1 MAKYKIID
9 IVHSGR
15 KGIRGTK
22 VTQSKYEN
30 MIGCIAYIDI
40 DNIELFQSVHMILK
54 GHPEYDWWDTSVLIS
69 YEINWRINKISLETA
84 NSIYIL
90 EKIEG

>member
-1 MAKYKIID
+1 MNKYKIID

-15 KGIRGTK
+15 KGIRGEK

-40 DNIELFQSVHMILK
+40 DSVKPFQSVHMILK
-54 GHPEYDWWDTSVLIS
+54 GHPDYDWWDTSVLLS
-69 YEINWRINKISLETA
+69 FSLHKGHMEIETA
-84 NSIYIL
+84 NSIYVF
-90 EKIEG
+90 EEVND

>member
-1 MAKYKIID
+1 MNEYKIID

-30 MIGCIAYIDI
+30 MVGCIAYIDV
-40 DNIELFQSVHMILK
+40 DNVKLLRSVHMILK
-54 GHPEYDWWDTSVLIS
+54 GHPEYDWWETSVLIS
-69 YEINWRINKISLETA
+69 CEINQNTNRILLETV

-90 EKIEG
+90 EK

>member
-1 MAKYKIID
+1 MNKYKIIN

-15 KGIRGTK
+15 KGIRGEK

-40 DNIELFQSVHMILK
+40 DSIKPFHSIHMMLK
-54 GHPEYDWWDTSVLIS
+54 GHPDYDWWDTSVLIA
-69 YEINWRINKISLETA
+69 YHTDLNNRMLFETV

-90 EKIEG
+90 EEII

>member
-1 MAKYKIID
+1 MTKYKIID

-15 KGIRGTK
+15 KGIRGKK
-22 VTQSKYEN
+22 VIQSKYEN

-40 DNIELFQSVHMILK
+40 DNIKPFHSVHMILK
-54 GHPEYDWWDTSVLIS
+54 GHPEYDWWDTSVLVS
-69 YEINWRINKISLETA
+69 CEVNWRINKISLETV

-90 EKIEG
+90 EKIN

>member
-1 MAKYKIID
+1 MNKYKIID
-9 IVHSGR
+9 IVHNGR
-15 KGIRGTK
+15 KGIRGEK

-40 DNIELFQSVHMILK
+40 DNIKPFKSVHMILK
-54 GHPEYDWWDTSVLIS
+54 GHPEYDLWDTSVLIS
-69 YEINWRINKISLETA
+69 YHTDSYDRLLFETV

-90 EKIEG
+90 EKID

>member
-1 MAKYKIID
+1 MTKYKIID

-15 KGIRGTK
+15 KGIRGEK
-22 VTQSKYEN
+22 VIQNKYEN

-40 DNIELFQSVHMILK
+40 DNIKPFQNIHMILK

-69 YEINWRINKISLETA
+69 YHTDSYDRLLFETV

-90 EKIEG
+90 EKID

>member
-1 MAKYKIID
+1 MSKYKIID

-15 KGIRGTK
+15 KGIRGEK

-30 MIGCIAYIDI
+30 MIGCIVYIDI
-40 DNIELFQSVHMILK
+40 DNIKPFRSVHMMLK

-69 YEINWRINKISLETA
+69 YHTDSYDRLLFETV

-90 EKIEG
+90 EKID